1 MIYINENKNFF
12 YFSIILIA
20 VAAFLTVLVVVVNV
34 FTFPT
39 FINIEEKIIND
50 LNIFLEKENNEVSFL
65 ILYLKIIRFIMS
77 MV

>member
-39 FINIEEKIIND
+39 FINIEEKIITD

-65 ILYLKIIRFIMS
+65 ILYLKIIRFIMN